1 MSALKKTTGYSI
13 SAGSAAAAIALAVD
27 RYGEFAGGA
36 ESFASWGLPPLA
48 MAALAIASFAAVKL
62 GYPAKEDIHA

>member
-13 SAGSAAAAIALAVD
+13 SAASAAAAIALGVD
-27 RYGEFAGGA
+27 RFGEFAAGA
-36 ESFASWGLPPLA
+36 ERFASWGLPPVA

-62 GYPAKEDIHA
+62 GYPAKEDTHA